1 MTVRLSI
8 LAGRTGFAK
17 PQVYPMPYRE
27 GKPGQSRQ
35 DEMPDFAFMNVI
47 VMKGSGPKG
56 QEEKPE
62 QKNRGHSKLSM
73 LQISTKE
80 GRGCNQ

>member
-1 MTVRLSI
+1 MSDR
-8 LAGRTGFAK
+8 K
-17 PQVYPMPYRE
+17 
-27 GKPGQSRQ
+27 GKPGQSRK

-56 QEEKPE
+56 QEEQSE
-62 QKNRGHSKLSM
+62 QKNRGHAKLSM

-80 GRGCNQ
+80 SRGGNEQGSGQNN

>member
-8 LAGRTGFAK
+8 LAGRAGFAK

-35 DEMPDFAFMNVI
+35 NEMPDFAFMNVI
-47 VMKGSGPKG
+47 VMKGPGPKG
-56 QEEKPE
+56 
-62 QKNRGHSKLSM
+62 
-73 LQISTKE
+73 
-80 GRGCNQ
+80 